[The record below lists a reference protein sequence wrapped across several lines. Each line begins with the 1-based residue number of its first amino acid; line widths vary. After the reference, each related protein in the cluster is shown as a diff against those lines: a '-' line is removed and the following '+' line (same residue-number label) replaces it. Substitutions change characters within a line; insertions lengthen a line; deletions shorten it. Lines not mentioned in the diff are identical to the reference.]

1 MNSQSL
7 SGAVRGPIL
16 MIVLGLLFAADHFGG
31 YGIESTWPVLII
43 VYGALKLIERVAGA
57 SADNPAPPA
66 GGYQ

>member
-31 YGIESTWPVLII
+31 SE
-43 VYGALKLIERVAGA
+43 
-57 SADNPAPPA
+57 
-66 GGYQ
+66 